1 MYLDFLVKIPFVQ
14 GKITRRKK
22 KDVVYIEYEYDRIYD
37 PVRQYTFPKRVTIG
51 KLSETDSELM
61 QPNQNFLKY
70 FPDAEL
76 PETKN
81 RTSRSS
87 CLRVGAYFVLRKIIE
102 EYNLVE
108 LLGGYFEQRDLG
120 LFLDL
125 AVYSII
131 AENNAAQYYPDYTYN
146 HPLFTNGM
154 KQYSDSTVSDFL
166 NSVTDDQSIGFLNS
180 WNETRNHREKI
191 YISYDS
197 TNKNCQAGDIEMV
210 EFGHPKVDVGQPVFN
225 YAVAYDTHNQEPLFY
240 EKYPGSLNDISQ
252 LQFMLDKA
260 FGYGYKKIGFILDR
274 GYFSCENIQY
284 MDKCGY
290 SFVIMVKGMASL
302 VNELV
307 LEHKGTFESKRVNNI
322 YEYGVYGKTVKH
334 RLYAGDK
341 KERYF
346 HLYHSISKESAER
359 AGIENRLDQMTL
371 YLKKYQNKVKEFG
384 PGFEKYFTLHYDEK
398 TQAFVLPEERCSVVE
413 RELDLAGYFCIIT
426 SEKMSAKEAI
436 ELYKSRDT
444 SEKLFRGDKSYLGNK
459 SIRVYSEESER
470 AKIFVEFVAM
480 ILRCK
485 MYIKLKEE
493 MKKLEK
499 KPNYMTVLAALKEL
513 EKIEMV
519 RQLDNVYRLDHAVT
533 ANQKTILNAFGVDA
547 NYIKYYA
554 SELSKELKKVE

>member
-51 KLSETDSELM
+51 KLSETDPELM

-131 AENNAAQYYPDYTYN
+131 AENNAAQYYPDYTYD

-341 KERYF
+341 NERYF

-359 AGIENRLDQMTL
+359 AGIENRLNQMTL

-384 PGFEKYFTLHYDEK
+384 PGFEKYFNLHYDEK

-459 SIRVYSEESER
+459 SIRVYSEESAR

-485 MYIKLKEE
+485 MYTKLKEE

-499 KPNYMTVLAALKEL
+499 KPNYMTVPAALKEL

-533 ANQKTILNAFGVDA
+533 ANQKTILNAFGLDA
-547 NYIKYYA
+547 NHIKYYA
-554 SELSKELKKVE
+554 SELSKELKKAE